1 LIANCDGLRWFLNSL
16 VGDPTGCIAMSSE
29 RDVDD
34 VVVDLMMH
42 EAWFGVML
50 LMLVATYSSC
60 AQV

>member
-1 LIANCDGLRWFLNSL
+1 LIANCDGLRWSLNSL

-42 EAWFGVML
+42 EAWFGLIL
-50 LMLVATYSSC
+50 LMLVAT
-60 AQV
+60 